1 MYTLPTDTK
10 LRKSL
15 GKKRDKIEV
24 ISDAHGLNVRLSTSG
39 SITFFYRYRWNGKA
53 VQLTI
58 GDYPTISLSHA
69 RERRQQFRA
78 WLTEGLDPRRQ
89 KVLAKQKKTEALTVK
104 EAFDYW
110 EKFYCIPE
118 GLVKI
123 KVNRRD
129 FNIHISPVLG
139 NMVVDQTTKAHWL
152 NLFDGMGRRVVT
164 GQMLGLMQ
172 RTFRFCS
179 NRGVINVN
187 PIESLRRSD
196 VGLTAAVKD
205 RWLSDEE
212 IKTVWNALPE
222 MKHRQQLIMTFL
234 IITGCHSTEIRTA
247 KWEWFDFQEGT
258 WTIPASD
265 YKTGK
270 SERRALPEAVVK
282 MLKTE
287 KETSVSNYVVTLS
300 R

>member
-1 MYTLPTDTK
+1 M
-10 LRKSL
+10 L
-15 GKKRDKIEV
+15 GDMI
-24 ISDAHGLNVRLSTSG
+24 
-39 SITFFYRYRWNGKA
+39 
-53 VQLTI
+53 
-58 GDYPTISLSHA
+58 
-69 RERRQQFRA
+69 
-78 WLTEGLDPRRQ
+78 
-89 KVLAKQKKTEALTVK
+89 
-104 EAFDYW
+104 
-110 EKFYCIPE
+110 
-118 GLVKI
+118 
-123 KVNRRD
+123 
-129 FNIHISPVLG
+129 
-139 NMVVDQTTKAHWL
+139 VDQTTKAHWL
-152 NLFDGMGRRVVT
+152 SLFDDMGRRGGT

-179 NRGVINVN
+179 NQGVINVN
-187 PIESLRRSD
+187 SIESLRRAD
-196 VGLTAAVKD
+196 VGLTAAVKEC
-205 RWLSDEE
+205 WLSDEE

-234 IITGCHSTEIRTA
+234 IMTGCHSTEIRTA